1 MDRLSAGIA
10 GANPLFI
17 VFVFIFFGIPAY
29 SIPARAGV
37 IIDEIMQNPS
47 AVSDTRGEWFEMFN
61 SSATGVDLF
70 HWRIAD
76 LGSNSHVINDHV
88 SVPGN
93 GYLVLGRR
101 AADNGG
107 VTPGYVYGGDISLG
121 NGADELL
128 LFNATGVEMDRVEW
142 DGGPAFPDPT
152 GASMAL
158 LDPGLDNNVGSNWV
172 VSTAAFGAG
181 DLGTPGA
188 ANFAA
193 ATPDPVP
200 VAVAAPGTL
209 GLVLIPLSLLWCYR
223 GRRPGRY
230 GERAVRLRPAG
241 QGVR

>member
-10 GANPLFI
+10 GGNPLFI
-17 VFVFIFFGIPAY
+17 VFLFIFFATSTYGV
-29 SIPARAGV
+29 PARAGV

-47 AVSDTRGEWFEMFN
+47 AVSDTRGEWFEVFN

-76 LGSNSHVINDHV
+76 LGSNAHVINAHV
-88 SVPGN
+88 SLPGN

-107 VTPGYVYGGDISLG
+107 VTPGYVYGSDISLG

-128 LFNATGVEMDRVEW
+128 LFNASGIEMDRVEW
-142 DGGPAFPDPT
+142 DGGPAFPDPS

-158 LDPGLDNNVGSNWV
+158 LDPGLDNNVGANWT
-172 VSTAAFGAG
+172 VSTAVFGAG

-193 ATPDPVP
+193 PAPDPAP
-200 VAVAAPGTL
+200 VAVAAPDTL
-209 GLVLIPLSLLWCYR
+209 GLALIPLSLLWRFRC
-223 GRRPGRY
+223 RRPGRY
-230 GERAVRLRPAG
+230 GERAVRIRPAG
-241 QGVR
+241 HGVR